1 MAAAPQFQ
9 TLKANVKLGT
19 GQALG
24 FTRGRGYYARPV
36 ATAPPASSSQGGLQP
51 LTGAQI
57 ANEIAGYVNQLPAP
71 LTDQQIQQKASDLM
85 SPIVAAIS
93 SQITGAEQTGAH
105 AISGYSQQLA
115 QNLAG
120 LQPQIAGV
128 YSNAE
133 QQQAAAD
140 AAESSAVNGG
150 GLQAANQLSSTLA
163 QMQAPSGA
171 QAAVAAPLAT
181 SGSGAAAAMLG
192 TGSAFLD
199 KLIAEGTN
207 ANVLAA
213 KQPGFALAQGQQDI
227 SNLSLASQKQL
238 ADSLSTEQ
246 QQLPGIVQNLQS
258 QSDTNQANRA
268 NAGESATQYY
278 TSRNDAL
285 YAGQAKNQ
293 TAITVAGEKA
303 LATKY
308 GIDTRA
314 AVSKYGIDVRAKTAG
329 EAAASKASQDN
340 FNNRVKFAKAYGYD
354 PVTGQPL
361 PGYSRAANGTI
372 TKAATPAKPLT
383 AKDVVSL
390 VQQWHDGKP
399 LTTTDIVKGKAVTNN
414 AGNPVKVTTAVG
426 KVNYQ
431 QAYKMLRLYGQSD
444 QAARTA
450 LNTVYSR
457 GDNGRAWL
465 TNEEQAALGKSG
477 LQTTASKGVLSPK
490 QAAALKR
497 AGFGLP
503 AGKYSKTGQYVIN
516 NGVS

>member
-9 TLKANVKLGT
+9 TLKQNVKLGT

-24 FTRGRGYYARPV
+24 FTRGRGYYARTTPV

-57 ANEIAGYVNQLPAP
+57 ANEIAGYVNNLPAP
-71 LTDQQIQQKASDLM
+71 LTDAQIQQKASDLM

-115 QNLAG
+115 HNLAG

-133 QQQAAAD
+133 QQQAATD

-150 GLQAANQLSSTLA
+150 GLQAANSLSSTLA

-171 QAAVAAPLAT
+171 QGAVATPLAT

-238 ADSLSTEQ
+238 ADALSTEQ

-258 QSDTNQANRA
+258 QSQTNQANRA
-268 NAGESATQYY
+268 NAGQSALQYY
-278 TSRNDAL
+278 TTRNDSLA
-285 YAGQAKNQ
+285 YNQAKNQ
-293 TAITVAGEKA
+293 TAVTTTTIKANEAAYAAQVKAASAKEAAQAKAAQTSFQNRITF
-303 LATKY
+303 
-308 GIDTRA
+308 
-314 AVSKYGIDVRAKTAG
+314 AKT
-329 EAAASKASQDN
+329 
-340 FNNRVKFAKAYGYD
+340 YGYD
-354 PVTGQPL
+354 PVTNQPL
-361 PGYSRAANGTI
+361 PGY
-372 TKAATPAKPLT
+372 AKNAQGKIVKVST
-383 AKDVVSL
+383 ASAKGQLSQKDLLSL

-399 LTTTDIVKGKAVTNN
+399 QTVTDIVGGKAVTNN
-414 AGNPVKVTTAVG
+414 AGNPVKITKPVG
-426 KVNYQ
+426 RVNYQ
-431 QAYKMLRLYGQSD
+431 QAYKLLRLYGQSD
-444 QAARTA
+444 AAARAA
-450 LNTVYSR
+450 LNTVYEP
-457 GDNGRAWL
+457 GKLGRNWL
-465 TNEEQAALGKSG
+465 TNEDQAALTKAGV
-477 LQTTASKGVLSPK
+477 QNYAPNGVLGPR
-490 QAAALKR
+490 QVAVLKKI
-497 AGFGLP
+497 GSLP
-503 AGKYSKTGQYVIN
+503 AGKYASSGHYVI
-516 NGVS
+516 GAK